1 MRVESKR
8 LADESNVSHH
18 SAASLFLL
26 AGAEKQGRAFGTPL
40 LRASILWAEAWS
52 MRASTFMLLLLVL
65 CDELITSIF
74 CV

>member
-8 LADESNVSHH
+8 LSVLADESNVAHH

-40 LRASILWAEAWS
+40 LRASILW
-52 MRASTFMLLLLVL
+52 VL
-65 CDELITSIF
+65 P
-74 CV
+74 